1 MRTKELAK
9 EQIDVIVSK
18 DTETKKA
25 KERTACGIHE
35 TPNCLMELS
44 VDLYTYVR
52 VCVCDK
58 VNLIQN
64 FAIF

>member
-25 KERTACGIHE
+25 KERTACGIRE

-44 VDLYTYVR
+44 IDLYTYVR
-52 VCVCDK
+52 VCVC
-58 VNLIQN
+58 V
-64 FAIF
+64 